1 MFTIEM
7 DWDET
12 AITLL
17 DPDGTEEDIQ
27 IFMYEDII
35 YLRQW
40 DEDINRFRL
49 LSASPKQFMQLM
61 QAFKLP
67 EGAYIIDTGE
77 NT

>member
-17 DPDGTEEDIQ
+17 DPDGKEEDLQ
-27 IFMYEDII
+27 ILMYDDII

-49 LSASPKQFMQLM
+49 ISASPKQFMQLM

-67 EGAYIIDTGE
+67 QGSYILNTGE
-77 NT
+77 

>member
-1 MFTIEM
+1 MFTVEM

-17 DPDGTEEDIQ
+17 DPEGKEEDLQ
-27 IFMYEDII
+27 VLMYDDII

-49 LSASPKQFMQLM
+49 ISASPKQFMQLM
-61 QAFKLP
+61 HAFKLP
-67 EGAYIIDTGE
+67 EGAYALDTGD
-77 NT
+77 N

>member
-7 DWDET
+7 EWDET

-17 DPDGTEEDIQ
+17 DPDGKQEDLQ

-49 LSASPKQFMQLM
+49 ITCSPKQFMQLM
-61 QAFKLP
+61 AAFKLP
-67 EGAYIIDTGE
+67 EGSYILNTGE